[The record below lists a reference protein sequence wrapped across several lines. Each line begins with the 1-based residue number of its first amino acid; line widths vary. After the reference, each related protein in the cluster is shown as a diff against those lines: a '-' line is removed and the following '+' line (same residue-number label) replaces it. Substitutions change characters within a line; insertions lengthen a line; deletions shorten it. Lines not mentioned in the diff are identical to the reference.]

1 MYTTRTDFGPKS
13 YRINYHPTDYH
24 YASRESA
31 RAAARRLFKKT
42 SGLMD
47 VDGVT
52 RAWDTDSVVVY
63 PESRAWTMFICF
75 MVKED

>member
-1 MYTTRTDFGPKS
+1 MTTRIDFGPKH
-13 YRINYHPTDYH
+13 YRIDYRPKNYH

-42 SGLMD
+42 SGLID

-52 RAWDTDSVVVY
+52 RAWDMSHVMVY
-63 PESRAWTMFICF
+63 PESRAWTMVISF

>member
-1 MYTTRTDFGPKS
+1 MTTRIDFGPKS
-13 YRINYHPTDYH
+13 YRLDYRPKNYH

-52 RAWDTDSVVVY
+52 RAWDMDSVMVY
-63 PESRAWTMFICF
+63 PESRAWTMCICF

>member
-1 MYTTRTDFGPKS
+1 MTT
-13 YRINYHPTDYH
+13 YINYHPTNYH

-47 VDGVT
+47 VHGVT
-52 RAWDTDSVVVY
+52 RKWNMDCVVVY
-63 PESRAWTMFICF
+63 PESRAWTMFIRF
-75 MVKED
+75 AVKED